1 VTHNFESF
9 VPEQIFTMTLLHGIV
24 LISWIVAIAAN
35 SNTGIPSD
43 YNNPTT
49 SMAQDEQSF
58 MRHLAAGDTQGGYQT
73 MFGGDAMN
81 RYHDIYATAWRYIGF
96 YIDCSNLYSNN
107 NNNNHERDL
116 GEDNQEERDLGENQ
130 GCNRYLLW
138 AAYADLGYTG
148 GGIGEYQY
156 YNRFTDTW
164 SDMSCDYTSSTYRC
178 AKMDCHLPS
187 ENFKLL
193 GYYKAAQNAQREWYG
208 QLFKHEGVCVWND
221 EDTYE
226 FMQGNKEKWP
236 EKCAS
241 SGTYDNTTLLY
252 YDLKPAADGN
262 VTVGLYTDYYCS
274 KDYTG
279 DLDTESILD
288 GLGYYQSTIDE
299 WNTHF
304 GAYKICQPCVAH
316 SLAYMDGAPSGRR
329 ELKEDN
335 NNNEI
340 FQCYDQ
346 AGYTNCN
353 QCMKFKTKTEMM
365 TATMEDV
372 QMASAQKTTTWI
384 PSTTSLN
391 IAAVTY
397 TTSSFSPAFGS
408 SSNVGAS
415 VFFFFFSLLA
425 LGGGL
430 VMFFTTFSD
439 RFGSISTFKE
449 PLVSGKDA
457 VEV

>member
-43 YNNPTT
+43 YNNPIT

-193 GYYKAAQNAQREWYG
+193 GYYKAAQNAQREWFG

-353 QCMKFKTKTEMM
+353 QCMKFKTKTDFL
-365 TATMEDV
+365 TASLEDV
-372 QMASAQKTTTWI
+372 HMAYAQKSLTWV
-384 PSTTSLN
+384 PSMASLN
-391 IAAVTY
+391 IAASTY
-397 TTSSFSPAFGS
+397 TTNSLSPAFGS
-408 SSNVGAS
+408 SSNLWAS
-415 VFFFFFSLLA
+415 VGLFFFSLFL
-425 LGGGL
+425 LGAG
-430 VMFFTTFSD
+430 VFVFYATFTNKI
-439 RFGSISTFKE
+439 GSTSTFKE
-449 PLVSGKDA
+449 PLVPNKNLVA
-457 VEV
+457 V